1 MVIRDLL
8 PFHDKPIV
16 ITLCKKTKRFAIVI
30 ACGTCDNENGHFNF
44 KQNVIVEMRLWDKSR
59 KIEVIEE
66 GYPLVIRSG
75 SKFEFEGGIEE
86 EAKYTEEHGYL
97 DNLQIQSL

>member
-1 MVIRDLL
+1 MLLSKNYSRDYELCDEVVIRDLL

-44 KQNVIVEMRLWDKSR
+44 K
-59 KIEVIEE
+59 
-66 GYPLVIRSG
+66 
-75 SKFEFEGGIEE
+75 
-86 EAKYTEEHGYL
+86 
-97 DNLQIQSL
+97 